1 MRLKTLQIYTRGS
14 TDLNQCLPPTAD
26 PPAMLRYLLA
36 SFLGVEC
43 TGNGSCHALLLLLSH
58 VLAMAMAAADIGGF
72 QGWLVRMLSTGLQQT
87 GEASLRDATVMA
99 GQDEQRTLRV
109 MPGNW
114 KVPPALYLPT
124 SRLTLT

>member
-1 MRLKTLQIYTRGS
+1 
-14 TDLNQCLPPTAD
+14 
-26 PPAMLRYLLA
+26 MLRYLLA
-36 SFLGVEC
+36 SFLGVELPSV
-43 TGNGSCHALLLLLSH
+43 NGSCHTLLLLLSH
-58 VLAMAMAAADIGGF
+58 VLAMAMAAADIEGF

-124 SRLTLT
+124 SRLTIT